1 MGEVKEFWVERLTKM
16 TISEV
21 GCLVLH
27 WQWKRN
33 QGKQHQQD
41 EQARGRL
48 IYAIDQARPLGITTV
63 SMIEGLLKSVGAE
76 RKIGPSP
83 RGPLE
88 RDASKLLAELTKA

>member
-1 MGEVKEFWVERLTKM
+1 MQVMMWAASLQGKEGVAQEKWMGEVKEFWVERLSKM

-33 QGKQHQQD
+33 KGKQQQQN

-48 IYAIDQARPLGITTV
+48 IYAIDQAHPLGIATV
-63 SMIEGLLKSVGAE
+63 SMIEGILKS
-76 RKIGPSP
+76 
-83 RGPLE
+83 
-88 RDASKLLAELTKA
+88 